1 MELKILLTPFLEQ
14 AIEETLENTTPLLNS
29 EELGDKENLKMFLG
43 MIQELK
49 SEISS
54 IGGTLKPE
62 INAKIDDIIA
72 QLPIIDEV
80 GDDK

>member
-1 MELKILLTPFLEQ
+1 MELEILLIPYLEE
-14 AIEETLENTTPLLNS
+14 AIEETLQNIIPLLNS
-29 EELGDKENLKMFLG
+29 EELEDKENVKMFFS

-54 IGGTLKPE
+54 IDSTLKPE

-72 QLPIIDEV
+72 QLSITDEV
-80 GDDK
+80 GDKE